1 MSENKA
7 LVKLF
12 NLEVIEK
19 GNFNLFNNLVS
30 SEFINH
36 TAPAGAP
43 KTKEAFLS
51 FFTNIL
57 HFAFSEISV
66 EIHDQ
71 IEEKSKVVTRKTIR
85 GTHTGIFFGHAA
97 TKRKVEINV
106 TDIVLV
112 KNGQY
117 SEHWGSADIFG
128 AIAQITAPTL

>member
-30 SEFINH
+30 PEFINH

-57 HFAFSEISV
+57 HFSFSDNWWLSPC
-66 EIHDQ
+66 
-71 IEEKSKVVTRKTIR
+71 R
-85 GTHTGIFFGHAA
+85 A
-97 TKRKVEINV
+97 
-106 TDIVLV
+106 
-112 KNGQY
+112 
-117 SEHWGSADIFG
+117 
-128 AIAQITAPTL
+128 